1 MAQSTTTQDFEPSPQ
16 YSQTKTSNQTWI
28 SVVTTRID
36 HDGTTT
42 QHLQIIS
49 KR

>member
-1 MAQSTTTQDFEPSPQ
+1 MSQTTTVQDFAPLPQ
-16 YSQTKTSNQTWI
+16 YSQTKTSNQTW
-28 SVVTTRID
+28 VNVTTTCID
-36 HDGTTT
+36 PDGTTT

>member
-1 MAQSTTTQDFEPSPQ
+1 MAQSTTPQDFEPLPQ
-16 YSQTKTSNQTWI
+16 YFQTKTSNQTW
-28 SVVTTRID
+28 VNVTTIRTD
-36 HDGTTT
+36 PDGTTT